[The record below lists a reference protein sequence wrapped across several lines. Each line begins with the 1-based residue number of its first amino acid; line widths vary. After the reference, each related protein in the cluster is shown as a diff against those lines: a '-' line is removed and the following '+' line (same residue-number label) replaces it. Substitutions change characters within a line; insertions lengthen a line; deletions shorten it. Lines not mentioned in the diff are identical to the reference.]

1 MAKLRHIALTVPDPE
16 SAAAFYAETF
26 ELEIV
31 GRTDSALADGVY
43 LSDGTVC
50 LALLRYKTDE
60 AAGPYGKAHV
70 GPHHLGFWCDD
81 LDAQANLIERNGGSH
96 FMDLPGDKHSLY
108 FEAKFRDPNGVIFDI
123 SENGWIGA
131 TR

>member
-26 ELEIV
+26 E
-31 GRTDSALADGVY
+31 
-43 LSDGTVC
+43 
-50 LALLRYKTDE
+50 
-60 AAGPYGKAHV
+60 
-70 GPHHLGFWCDD
+70 
-81 LDAQANLIERNGGSH
+81 AQANLIERNGGSH
-96 FMDLPGDKHSLY
+96 FMDLPVDKHSLY